1 MTSAPQIRAK
11 MEVYVTLAEAIHST
25 ANARGITLA
34 NSARTSMMD
43 VIQIHAEMV
52 DYVIQEKANLH
63 FANVRA
69 ITSVISARQN
79 RMIQIQIQIQIQM
92 PVIPIPAKMMEFAF
106 HKMMEQFSA
115 NAKKATKANI
125 VIKSDVSRTP

>member
-1 MTSAPQIRAK
+1 MTSALQIRAK

-79 RMIQIQIQIQIQM
+79 RMIQIQIQIQM

>member
-1 MTSAPQIRAK
+1 

-79 RMIQIQIQIQIQM
+79 RMIQIQM

-115 NAKKATKANI
+115 NAKKA
-125 VIKSDVSRTP
+125 